1 MKIKISYPYLI
12 LGLFL
17 LIISVSVNTADRN
30 FALPPNEL
38 IMIDEDLLQS
48 RPLTCQVK
56 ADEEENY
63 HLLSFISE
71 SGTSIVN
78 NLVLPE
84 GTIMSLSFHSLEQGK
99 LTIELKKGAHLGIT
113 NDTEEFIK
121 LICAPSK

>member
-1 MKIKISYPYLI
+1 MNIKKSYPYII

-17 LIISVSVNTADRN
+17 FAISVSVNTADRN

-38 IMIDEDLLQS
+38 IMLDGDSLQNK
-48 RPLTCQVK
+48 LITCQVK
-56 ADEEENY
+56 ADVEENY

-71 SGTSIVN
+71 KGTSIVN

-99 LTIELKKGAHLGIT
+99 LTIETKKRLSLRHY
-113 NDTEEFIK
+113 
-121 LICAPSK
+121 

>member
-1 MKIKISYPYLI
+1 MNIKKSYPYII

-17 LIISVSVNTADRN
+17 FAISVSVNTADRN

-38 IMIDEDLLQS
+38 IMLDGDSLQNK
-48 RPLTCQVK
+48 LITCQVK
-56 ADEEENY
+56 ADVEENY

-71 SGTSIVN
+71 KGTSIVN

-99 LTIELKKGAHLGIT
+99 LTIELKKGSHLGIT

-121 LICAPSK
+121 LICDQRE